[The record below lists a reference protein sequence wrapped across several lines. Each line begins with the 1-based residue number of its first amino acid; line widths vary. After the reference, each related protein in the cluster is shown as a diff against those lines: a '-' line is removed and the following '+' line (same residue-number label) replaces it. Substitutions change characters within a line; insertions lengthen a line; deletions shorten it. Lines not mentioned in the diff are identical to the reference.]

1 IETWKMEPLS
11 IAVLK
16 SLTPSDIETEF
27 YDDRIECINY
37 DTKTDLVVI
46 TVETYTSQRSYLIA
60 DEYKKRGVSVIMGGY
75 HVTLAP
81 DEVLQYADS
90 IITGNAEAVWSKMLQ
105 DFQNHNLKKTYN
117 GTIEYSD
124 VQPDKSIYVG
134 KKYLPISLVETGR
147 GCCNSCE
154 FCAISSYYHGKYYE
168 REHRNIIRDIQNST
182 NNFFFLVD
190 DNLVANINNTKE
202 LLKKIEPLKIKWAG
216 QGTLSMA
223 KDKELLKLMKK
234 SGCELILI
242 GFESLEEESLKQM
255 NKTFNA
261 VLGKRD
267 ELVKRIHDAGIGI
280 YATFV
285 FGYDGDTYKTFED
298 TLNFARKHNFYTA
311 AFNHL
316 LPFPGTGL
324 YQRLKEEKRLI
335 YDKWWL
341 EENYIYGDIA
351 FKPKNM
357 SADELSKLCQQARKE
372 YSNFSTVVKRGLYS
386 IKRSSPLMWLLF
398 WSMNLRLGKE
408 VDEKM
413 KIPIGRHLDELPK

>member
-1 IETWKMEPLS
+1 
-11 IAVLK
+11 
-16 SLTPSDIETEF
+16 
-27 YDDRIECINY
+27 
-37 DTKTDLVVI
+37 
-46 TVETYTSQRSYLIA
+46 
-60 DEYKKRGVSVIMGGY
+60 MGGY